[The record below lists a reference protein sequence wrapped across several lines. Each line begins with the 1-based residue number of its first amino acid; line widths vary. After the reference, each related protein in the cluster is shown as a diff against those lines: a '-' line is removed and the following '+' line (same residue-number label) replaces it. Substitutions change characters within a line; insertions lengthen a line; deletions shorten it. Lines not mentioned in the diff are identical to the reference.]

1 MENSRKTLFIFSEMN
16 NLKKIYLVKNEISH
30 FYVFSG
36 RISGRSENKSDLKI
50 VMKNNQEFNF
60 TNLDDNFISEFI
72 DSF

>member
-1 MENSRKTLFIFSEMN
+1 MENSRKILFIFSEMN
-16 NLKKIYLVKNEISH
+16 NSKKIYLVKNEISH

-36 RISGRSENKSDLKI
+36 KSENKSDLKI

-60 TNLDDNFISEFI
+60 TNLDDKFISEFI

>member
-30 FYVFSG
+30 FSVF
-36 RISGRSENKSDLKI
+36 SGRSENKSDLKI
-50 VMKNNQEFNF
+50 LMKNNQEFNF
-60 TNLDDNFISEFI
+60 TNLDDKFISEFI